1 MDIPCLGGDGLKEIS
16 QQVITIEMVEL
27 CETEL
32 TEKVSLCVQEPH
44 AALGNETE
52 IVPAGGSPARGR
64 SC

>member
-1 MDIPCLGGDGLKEIS
+1 M
-16 QQVITIEMVEL
+16 ITIEMVEL